1 MPILGQPLGAWL
13 TARLT
18 QNGFITVRSPG
29 RKAGMLGPP
38 ERQVQTLLPETQLF
52 VLSASAPLPCTP
64 GCSCGPVAELACRR
78 PGAGQLPQGSEAQ
91 PHMAGDAGQPGLCA
105 QRPTSVTV
113 SSCFSICPLLRSQPP
128 LGRLT
133 SFRTSRQGKCAF
145 QDSAGFRGR
154 KPISLDSVPVG
165 SPGAP
170 GHLRS
175 SARSTVPLRQPHS
188 LAGWA
193 TPG

>member
-1 MPILGQPLGAWL
+1 
-13 TARLT
+13 
-18 QNGFITVRSPG
+18 
-29 RKAGMLGPP
+29 MLGPP

-52 VLSASAPLPCTP
+52 VLSARAPLPCTP
-64 GCSCGPVAELACRR
+64 GCSCGPAAVLASRR
-78 PGAGQLPQGSEAQ
+78 PRAGLLPQGSEAQ
-91 PHMAGDAGQPGLCA
+91 PHMPGDAGQPGLCA

-113 SSCFSICPLLRSQPP
+113 SSRLSVCPLLRNQPP

-145 QDSAGFRGR
+145 QDSAGFRAQ
-154 KPISLDSVPVG
+154 KPISLDSGPEG

-175 SARSTVPLRQPHS
+175 SARSAVPLRQPHS
-188 LAGWA
+188 LAGWT